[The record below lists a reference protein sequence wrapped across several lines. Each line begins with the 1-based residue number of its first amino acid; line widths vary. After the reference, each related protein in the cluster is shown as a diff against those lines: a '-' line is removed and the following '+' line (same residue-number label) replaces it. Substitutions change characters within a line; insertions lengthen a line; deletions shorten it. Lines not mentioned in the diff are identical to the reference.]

1 MGGRL
6 FTDKQRT
13 LMRMWQIDRLKRIN
27 LLEGSVRSG
36 KTWVSLVLWAF
47 WVATMPLDGHY
58 LMVAKTL
65 TTLRRNTFDQLINLV
80 GSDNFE
86 YSLSKKEGF
95 LFGRRVFFEGVNDMS
110 AENKIRGMTLTGAYC
125 DEVSLFNEDF
135 FTMLL
140 SRLSVEGAK
149 LFATTNPDNPN
160 HWLKKNYIDRA
171 DNLDMV
177 VMTFLIDDNTFL
189 KKDYIDNI
197 KKEYTGVYYDRF
209 ILGRWKA
216 AEGCVYPLFADNPQE
231 YIIQKPPDD
240 VEYLIIGVD
249 FGGNNSAHSFV
260 ATGYTKGLKK
270 LIAIDEY
277 YHKGKISPSQLEDAF
292 IQFIKK
298 QLNRYP
304 VYEIYCDSAETTL
317 IQGLINAVI
326 RERLP
331 VDVRNARKGRI
342 NDRICF
348 FNYLMSHKRF
358 YVTQS
363 CPQLIDALQNAVW
376 NQTTNEDKRLDDG
389 TINID
394 SLDALEYSAEV
405 NMNDMMQI

>member
-1 MGGRL
+1 MADKL
-6 FTDKQRT
+6 FTDKQIQ
-13 LMRMWQIDRLKRIN
+13 LMRLWQTDRLKRIN

-47 WVATMPLDGHY
+47 WVATMPEDGHY

-65 TTLRRNTFDQLINLV
+65 TTLRRNTFDQLISLV
-80 GSDNFE
+80 GESNFS
-86 YSLSKKEGF
+86 YSLAKKEGL

-171 DNLDMV
+171 ESLDMLV
-177 VMTFLIDDNTFL
+177 IPFLIDDNSFL
-189 KKDYIDNI
+189 KKDYIENI

-209 ILGRWKA
+209 ILGKWKA
-216 AEGCVYPLFADNPQE
+216 AEGCVYPLFADGPE
-231 YIIQKPPDD
+231 KFILKKPPEDI
-240 VEYLIIGVD
+240 EYVTIGVD
-249 FGGNNSAHSFV
+249 FGGNKSAHSFV
-260 ATGYTKGLKK
+260 CTGFSKGLKN
-270 LIAIDEY
+270 ITAIDEF
-277 YHKGKISPSQLEDAF
+277 YHKGKISPMELEKSF
-292 IQFIKK
+292 IKFVKK
-298 QLNRYP
+298 QLKRYP
-304 VYEIYCDSAETTL
+304 LYEIFCDSAETTL
-317 IQGLINAVI
+317 IQGLTNAVI
-326 RERLP
+326 HENLP
-331 VDVRNARKGRI
+331 VDVRPAKKGRI

-358 YVTQS
+358 FVTES
-363 CPQLIDALQNAVW
+363 CPELIDALENAVW
-376 NQTTNEDKRLDDG
+376 NQTATEDKRLDDG
-389 TINID
+389 TVNID
-394 SLDALEYSAEV
+394 SLDALEYSAET
-405 NMNDMMQI
+405 NMNDMLQI